1 MTAAE
6 LESLA
11 DRLHG
16 LAIRMLRTVRTED
29 VVAGMSGPRLSA
41 LSVVVFRGPILIGEL
56 AAAEQVRPP
65 TMTRLVQAM
74 EAEGLVRREQDAAD
88 RRQVRIVA
96 TARGKRLLEQG
107 RQRRVRALATR
118 LEPLSATARA
128 DLARTIA
135 ALEKLFRPPP
145 RPSERT
151 SGKARG

>member
-1 MTAAE
+1 MTTAE
-6 LESLA
+6 LESMA

-29 VVAGMSGPRLSA
+29 VTTGISGPRLSA
-41 LSVVVFRGPILIGEL
+41 LSVVVYRGPILIGAL

-65 TMTRLVQAM
+65 TMTRLVQAL
-74 EAEGLVRREQDAAD
+74 EAEGLVRRESDAAD

-96 TARGKRLLEQG
+96 TARGKRLLDQG
-107 RQRRVRALATR
+107 RQRRVRALVGR

-128 DLARTIA
+128 ELARTIA
-135 ALEKLFRPPP
+135 ALEKVFRPPP